1 MEKIWE
7 KYRWFILAALGFL
20 AVLTLVLFNL
30 FKEPEEYAEVTTASS
45 SSQMTIESTSTSKEN
60 TDWYVDVKGA
70 VKAPGMYKI
79 KEGMRL
85 MDAVDQAGGFLEE
98 ADRNQVNFSKLLT
111 DQEVVFIPK
120 IGETPPTVQAGEAS
134 TVGDSSSDEKGKVNI
149 NTADSTE
156 LQTLSGI
163 GEKKAQD
170 ILNYRE
176 ENGSFQ
182 KVEDL
187 LNVSGIGEKTLENLR
202 DFITIN

>member
-1 MEKIWE
+1 MKKIWE
-7 KYRWFILAALGFL
+7 KYRWFILAGFGFL
-20 AVLTLVLFNL
+20 AILLLVLFNL
-30 FKEPEEYAEVTTASS
+30 FKEPEEYAEVTTFSS
-45 SSQMTIESTSTSKEN
+45 SEQKTIESTAKVN

-70 VKAPGMYKI
+70 VKAPGMYKV
-79 KEGMRL
+79 KEGTRL

-111 DQEVVFIPK
+111 DQEVIFIPK
-120 IGETPPTVQAGEAS
+120 IGETPPTIQAGETIIS
-134 TVGDSSSDEKGKVNI
+134 GDSSSDETGKVNI

-182 KVEDL
+182 KLEDL